1 MQETNIGVG
10 KMKPTASQ
18 KRRTKE
24 QPKKIWLAVSRGAWQ
39 MGQPASVAD
48 MMFFRSSAA
57 LDWTWALVSNQAK
70 NCSLPNDSLGSAAAA
85 VTLKDARL
93 PRPTMTFHKSQPTE
107 DHKLQ
112 AAHRR
117 HGHDRRRLRN
127 QQRLQLLQ

>member
-85 VTLKDARL
+85 VTFTRTMPVALWPEPSTTSYVKMSVPTNDA
-93 PRPTMTFHKSQPTE
+93 
-107 DHKLQ
+107 
-112 AAHRR
+112 
-117 HGHDRRRLRN
+117 GGV
-127 QQRLQLLQ
+127 